1 MATTVKSKPPS
12 LDSLP
17 TEILHRILDHV
28 DGQTIFS
35 SCRYVSKQLEAV
47 TNTYNRYKL
56 DFSSI
61 SKTNFRLAC
70 RAIRSENVISLILS
84 DDDKTTGQISLFLAL
99 VNINRWTRL
108 RSLTLRDINDN
119 DLQTL
124 LLHITTSCSLMS
136 LSIVTRGTESAETLT
151 HFSSIITQPTLR
163 QLEFRMGNVRSD
175 QMQWPFN
182 CTLNYLKA
190 DNCTFEQFCAILDH
204 SPNLRTIELRNGI
217 SDKIDEKVSKSYPQL
232 ISLSLIDEYLYRP
245 FNDFRLILSLTP
257 SLEYLKITVLLSD
270 RTHFDGSK
278 WENIIITHL
287 PRLSRFEFFF
297 SEYNVNNYNLVD
309 LCSCM
314 TGYRT
319 PFWIETKRWHV
330 ACTYE
335 AAMHSMIVY
344 STPMCVTS
352 IAHVSRY
359 RKKPACAPITIS
371 NFDNELR
378 LVPKAPMV
386 AATEQ
391 QV

>member
-1 MATTVKSKPPS
+1 MATTVKSRSRS

-28 DGQTIFS
+28 DGQTIFF
-35 SCRYVSKQLEAV
+35 SCRYVSKQFEAI

-56 DFSSI
+56 DFSVI

-70 RAIRSENVISLILS
+70 RAIRPENVISLILS
-84 DDDKTTGQISLFLAL
+84 DDDKTTGQISLFFSL

-108 RSLTLRDINDN
+108 LSVTLRGINDN

-124 LLHITTSCSLMS
+124 LLHITTSCSLTS
-136 LSIVTRGTESAETLT
+136 LSLVTRETESAETLT
-151 HFSSIITQPTLR
+151 HLSSIITQPTLR
-163 QLEFRMGNVRSD
+163 QLEFRMSSITND
-175 QMQWPFN
+175 KMQWPFS
-182 CTLNYLKA
+182 CTLHYLKA
-190 DNCTFEQFCAILDH
+190 DNCTFEQFCNILGH
-204 SPNLRTIELRNGI
+204 SPNLRKIELRNGI
-217 SDKIDEKVSKSYPQL
+217 SDKIDENVSKSYPQL
-232 ISLSLIDEYLYRP
+232 MSFALIDECIYRP
-245 FNDFRLILSLTP
+245 FNDFQLILSLTP
-257 SLEYLKITVLLSD
+257 SIEYLKIIVLLSD
-270 RTHFDGSK
+270 RSHFDGSK
-278 WENIIITHL
+278 WENIIMARL

-319 PFWIETKRWHV
+319 PFWIEAKRWSV

-352 IAHVSRY
+352 ISHLSLY
-359 RKKPACAPITIS
+359 RKKPACAPIT
-371 NFDNELR
+371 FANETDLR
-378 LVPKAPMV
+378 LVPKASMA